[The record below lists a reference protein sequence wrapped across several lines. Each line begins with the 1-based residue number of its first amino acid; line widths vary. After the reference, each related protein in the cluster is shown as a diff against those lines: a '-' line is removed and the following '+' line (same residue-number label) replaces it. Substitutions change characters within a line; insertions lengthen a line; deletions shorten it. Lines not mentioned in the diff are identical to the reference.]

1 MRTNQIETK
10 ITRII
15 DGEAKVF
22 TAYSDANNFSEAFTA
37 HCKTILD
44 KVTETDKIPSFG
56 CVEVY
61 EKEQPKAVESIW
73 DLISIGNDCKVY
85 YDKDR
90 GMYKVEFSS
99 GQLCI
104 FDEY

>member
-15 DGEAKVF
+15 DGEVKVF
-22 TAYSDANNFSEAFTA
+22 TVYSDANNFSEAFTA
-37 HCKTILD
+37 HCKAILD
-44 KVTETDKIPSFG
+44 KVAETDKISSFG

-61 EKEQPKAVESIW
+61 EKGQFKVVEPNW
-73 DLISIGNDCKVY
+73 ELISVGNDSKIY
-85 YDKDR
+85 YDKER
-90 GMYKVEFSS
+90 GMYKVEFSNGRS
-99 GQLCI
+99 CV